1 LYKKIQKNVK
11 KFFHTLPFSNVL
23 FIETKNETI
32 NEVFLMKS
40 HNFINVALVSGLAII
55 GAVFAPVAR
64 AGEGGIAGS
73 AAFTINTDGKVTGVA
88 VSSAVGKQDAAAHAF
103 NYGAGGTV
111 QNAAFAIGSAGTISV
126 RAVGDTAGS
135 EYSTIADAAL
145 GTAQNNTFSA
155 GTVGIKLGTV
165 SGDILIDAPKVAP
178 VAPAP

>member
-1 LYKKIQKNVK
+1 
-11 KFFHTLPFSNVL
+11 
-23 FIETKNETI
+23 
-32 NEVFLMKS
+32 MKS

-73 AAFTINTDGKVTGVA
+73 AAFTIDATGKVTGVA

-111 QNAAFAIGSAGTISV
+111 QNAAFAIGSAGVISV
-126 RAVGDTAGS
+126 NTVGDPNGS
-135 EYSTIADAAL
+135 SYNTSADTAL
-145 GTAQNNTFSA
+145 GTAQANTFSA

-165 SGDILIDAPKVAP
+165 SGDLLVDAPT
-178 VAPAP
+178 VAPAAPAP